1 MRRKVHLLNEI
12 TMSWFQMIF
21 SPLCI
26 KIQPSIKRATLT
38 QWFHPLPCKF
48 ASHIHLLQKGS
59 QTETTTSISWGEH
72 DWRSQSRAL
81 GQALKLELLH
91 WHSWMIFSSGR
102 GQTFVLIFLNT
113 LEAFNGI
120 GYNDIWFLAQLRM
133 TGWLLTQIQIP
144 KRTVSMTSRREM
156 FSHFSLISSFV
167 VSHFNT
173 CIQWL
178 LGIQSNI
185 VRWDAILPFFH
196 YTQAQACYQADSR
209 KLASGWRTC
218 SWICILGRKQMWW
231 GEHFEKQPL
240 CCFFWLTVTQ

>member
-1 MRRKVHLLNEI
+1 MKRKVHLLNET
-12 TMSWFQMIF
+12 TMSWFWIIF

-26 KIQPSIKRATLT
+26 KIQPSMKRGTPT

-48 ASHIHLLQKGS
+48 ASHKHLLQKGS
-59 QTETTTSISWGEH
+59 QTATTTSISWGEH

-81 GQALKLELLH
+81 GQALKLELLQ
-91 WHSWMIFSSGR
+91 WMIFSSGR
-102 GQTFVLIFLNT
+102 GQTFVLILLNT
-113 LEAFNGI
+113 LKAFSGI

-144 KRTVSMTSRREM
+144 KRTVSMTSHREI
-156 FSHFSLISSFV
+156 FSHFSLVSSFV

-218 SWICILGRKQMWW
+218 SWICILGWKQMWW